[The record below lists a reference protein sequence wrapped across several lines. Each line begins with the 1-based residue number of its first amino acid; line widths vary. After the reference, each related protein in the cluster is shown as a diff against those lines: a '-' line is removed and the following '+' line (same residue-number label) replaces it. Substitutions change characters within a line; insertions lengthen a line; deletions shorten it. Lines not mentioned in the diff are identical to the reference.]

1 MTSYKELLQQR
12 EALEQQISE
21 ARRREMSDA
30 IAQVHALVAEHGLTA
45 DDVFPGGKG
54 LNKSA
59 SKAGGSPK
67 AGTKVAPKY
76 RDPATGQT
84 WTGRGKAPKWIQNQD
99 RQPFVI

>member
-1 MTSYKELLQQR
+1 MTSYKDLLKQR

-21 ARRREMSDA
+21 ARRRELSDA
-30 IAQVHALVAEHGLTA
+30 VAQVRALVAEHGLTA
-45 DDVFPGGKG
+45 QDVFPGGK
-54 LNKSA
+54 SA
-59 SKAGGSPK
+59 SKATRSST

-99 RQPFVI
+99 RAKFAIVA